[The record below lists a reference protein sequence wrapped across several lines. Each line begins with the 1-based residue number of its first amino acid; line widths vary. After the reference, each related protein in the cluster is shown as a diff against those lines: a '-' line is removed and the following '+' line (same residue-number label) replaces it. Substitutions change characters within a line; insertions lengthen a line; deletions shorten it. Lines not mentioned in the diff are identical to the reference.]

1 MPSYVDDRHRITFTA
16 GEIAAMAVFLKD
28 LALPMLSA
36 DPEDEKARQIR
47 PHFETALAKLE
58 GCLKRQKVGI

>member
-1 MPSYVDDRHRITFTA
+1 MPSYIDDRHRITFTA

-36 DPEDEKARQIR
+36 DPVDEKARQIK

-58 GCLKRQKVGI
+58 AVLKRRKVEV